1 MSDHVELREIRVFLM
16 LCEELHFGRTA
27 ERLHIS
33 QTRVSQTIQKLEAK
47 IGAPLFERTS
57 RRVALTRHGALLRD
71 EVAPV
76 HGEMTEV
83 LRRAQAA
90 GRMPP
95 LRLGLFCDQA
105 SQIPRIVR
113 RFEATHDGRTV
124 EAAEVPVDD
133 PFAPLRHGEIDLMA
147 SWLPHG
153 QSGLHLGPILG
164 REPRVLA
171 VSGDHPLA
179 RRAGISIEDVA
190 DFRVVRVEY
199 PPRELH
205 ETWVPSMSPA
215 GRTIRHHKLSD
226 RSLGD
231 RGRMTTEIVHLI
243 ATGRIVHPTIP
254 SFANLFA
261 HPDICYIPITDLPPL
276 RSALVWRRGST
287 DQRVHEFARV
297 AEEVVGADD
306 GIEQEEQSLRPAIR
320 R

>member
-1 MSDHVELREIRVFLM
+1 MSEHVELREIRIFLM

-27 ERLHIS
+27 ERLRIS

-57 RRVALTRHGALLRD
+57 RRVALTKDGARLRE

-76 HGEMTEV
+76 YEQMSEV

-90 GRMPP
+90 SRMPP

-113 RFEATHDGRTV
+113 SFEATHDGPTV

-153 QSGLHLGPILG
+153 QSGLDLGPILS

-171 VSGDHPLA
+171 VSVDHPLA
-179 RRAGISIEDVA
+179 QRSEVSLEDVA
-190 DFRVVRVEY
+190 DYRVVRVEY
-199 PPRELH
+199 TPRELH
-205 ETWVPSMSPA
+205 ETWIPSMSPA
-215 GRTIRHHKLSD
+215 GRTIRHKKFSD

-231 RGRMTTEIVHLI
+231 RGRMTTELVHLI

-254 SFANLFA
+254 SFANMFA
-261 HPDICYIPITDLPPL
+261 HPDILYVPITDLPPL
-276 RSALVWRRGST
+276 RSGLVWRRGST
-287 DQRVHEFARV
+287 DQRVYDFARV

-306 GIEQEEQSLRPAIR
+306 GNAVVAAG
-320 R
+320 